1 LVLGTFTVRINTDKL
16 IVLMI
21 GIPLNNVKR
30 VDFGYF
36 VISDVGRLAVNKN
49 VSVKVNFKKF
59 FIRLK

>member
-1 LVLGTFTVRINTDKL
+1 
-16 IVLMI
+16 MI

-30 VDFGYF
+30 IDFGYF